1 MAVSPK
7 LRVLILAAVEAE
19 LFQMS
24 GFCVGVGPVRAAVGA
39 TRLILGHQ
47 PQAVIMVGTAGALCS
62 DHPLSSVIVARRFGW
77 AHSGAILGAGYVPL
91 PPEDLDAD
99 PGLVASIGLPQADV
113 VTVGAIT
120 TDAHVADELRK
131 RWQVEHMEAY
141 SVALA
146 AASLGVPFTA
156 VLGLSNQVGPNAHE
170 EWKANRHAAESAA
183 RDAVS
188 KWLAG

>member
-1 MAVSPK
+1 MVVSPK

-19 LFQMS
+19 LSDMS
-24 GFCVGVGPVRAAVGA
+24 GFCVGVGPVRSAVGA
-39 TRLILGHQ
+39 TRLILEHR
-47 PQAVIMVGTAGALCS
+47 PSSVIMIGTAGALS
-62 DHPLSSVIVARRFGW
+62 DHLPVPSVVVARCLGW

-91 PPEDLDAD
+91 PPEDLVADAA
-99 PGLVASIGLPQADV
+99 LAAAIGLPQADV

-120 TDAHVADELRK
+120 TDARVADDLRQ

-146 AASLGVPFTA
+146 AASLGVPFAA
-156 VLGLSNQVGPNAHE
+156 VLGLSNRVGPNAHE
-170 EWKANRHAAESAA
+170 EWKANRHTAESAA

-188 KWLAG
+188 RWLAG

>member
-24 GFCVGVGPVRAAVGA
+24 GFCVGVGPVRSAVGA
-39 TRLILGHQ
+39 TRLILEHR
-47 PQAVIMVGTAGALCS
+47 PEAVVLIGTAGALVN
-62 DHPLSSVIVARRFGW
+62 DLSVPSVVVARRLGW
-77 AHSGAILGAGYVPL
+77 AHSGAMLGAGYVPL
-91 PPEDLDAD
+91 PPEDLQADASLAAAFD
-99 PGLVASIGLPQADV
+99 LQPVDV

-120 TDAHVADELRK
+120 TAPGVADELRR

-146 AASLGVPFTA
+146 AAAAGVPFAA
-156 VLGLSNQVGPNAHE
+156 VLGLSNRVGPNAHE